1 MAPTQHCGWEG
12 PAATISSTCCCGQ
25 GHLPARQVAQSF
37 VMYSSQEAPRPS
49 SQFAGKPWTKATYLT
64 GSWAPRAGAGPG
76 RSRSWQQQA
85 HIPVQHPQLP
95 PSLPALPTHSVNTHS
110 TGQRAWKERNVMCTA
125 RLCLTCEEAAWHTVC
140 KELGTPRKLFS
151 KACMFEDKNKKCI
164 FLTLR

>member
-1 MAPTQHCGWEG
+1 MGRACSDHLVHLLLWAGTPPSSAGCPKLRDVLIPRSTKTQLTVCWE
-12 PAATISSTCCCGQ
+12 AMDK
-25 GHLPARQVAQSF
+25 GHLPHRQL
-37 VMYSSQEAPRPS
+37 
-49 SQFAGKPWTKATYLT
+49 GTK
-64 GSWAPRAGAGPG
+64 G
-76 RSRSWQQQA
+76 RSRSWQEQA
-85 HIPVQHPQLP
+85 HIPMQHPQLP